1 MTKND
6 KWTNE
11 KSKKT
16 KKQIENEKNIKQ
28 NDIDIIIIP
37 KGLSHLSPEFVAK
50 KFVQK
55 KANKIGKTISCKSL
69 LPDTA
74 IIKQ

>member
-37 KGLSHLSPEFVAK
+37 KGLSHLSTEFVAK

-55 KANKIGKTISCKSL
+55 KQIKLEKLYYVKIYYLI
-69 LPDTA
+69 
-74 IIKQ
+74 QQ